1 MGNMFATLKRSLQRQ
16 TLDSGEEN
24 VTNRSV
30 IIATLHQLKAEHELL
45 SVDVPGCSETASS
58 AILGVKEEQGCYYLD
73 ELNVPVTHKAFLK
86 QHKALIH
93 CRLQGME
100 IRLPCQLQK
109 ASSDKGIALYRICI
123 PTRMIRVQRR
133 EHFRL
138 RLSGGV
144 MVPVCVPSIEGHR
157 ASGEAFDLSA
167 GGVGAVIHTDDVPSR
182 GQILSGVSIA
192 LPQSPSFKA
201 NIEIRFARVDEI
213 QHSLRIGGRFISLD
227 RNQER
232 VIEHFLAEQQR
243 KRRRHNPG

>member
-1 MGNMFATLKRSLQRQ
+1 MFATLKRALQGDVR
-16 TLDSGEEN
+16 DSGEEN
-24 VTNRSV
+24 ITNRGV
-30 IIATLHQLKAEHELL
+30 IIATLHQLKTEHELL
-45 SVDVPGCSETASS
+45 SVQVPGCKDTATS
-58 AILGVKEEQGCYYLD
+58 AILGIKEDQGCYYLD
-73 ELNVPVTHKAFLK
+73 ELNLAVTHKAFLK
-86 QHKALIH
+86 QRKALIH

-109 ASSDKGIALYRICI
+109 ASSEKGIALYKICI
-123 PTRMIRVQRR
+123 PKRMIRVQRR

-138 RLSGGV
+138 RLNAGLI
-144 MVPVCVPSIEGHR
+144 VPVCVPSLEGHR

-167 GGVGAVIHTDDVPSR
+167 GGVGAFIHTDDVPSR
-182 GQILSGVSIA
+182 GQVLSGVSIS

-201 NIEIRFARVDEI
+201 NIEIRFARVDEM
-213 QHSLRIGGRFISLD
+213 QHSLRIGGRFVSLD

>member
-1 MGNMFATLKRSLQRQ
+1 MFATLKRALQGQ
-16 TLDSGEEN
+16 AHDGGEEN

-45 SVDVPGCSETASS
+45 SVDVPGCKDTATS
-58 AILGVKEEQGCYYLD
+58 AILGVKEDQGCYYLD
-73 ELNVPVTHKAFLK
+73 ELNLETTHKAFVK
-86 QHKALIH
+86 QRKALIH
-93 CRLQGME
+93 CRLHGME
-100 IRLPCQLQK
+100 IRLPCHLQK
-109 ASSDKGIALYRICI
+109 ASMDNGIALYKICI
-123 PTRMIRVQRR
+123 PNRLIRVQRR

-138 RLSGGV
+138 RLNAGLLI
-144 MVPVCVPSIEGHR
+144 PVCVPSLEGHR

-167 GGVGAVIHTDDVPSR
+167 GGVGALIHTEDVPSR
-182 GQILSGVSIA
+182 GQVLSGVSIA
-192 LPQSPSFKA
+192 LPHSPSFKA

-213 QHSLRIGGRFISLD
+213 QHSLRIGGRFVSLD